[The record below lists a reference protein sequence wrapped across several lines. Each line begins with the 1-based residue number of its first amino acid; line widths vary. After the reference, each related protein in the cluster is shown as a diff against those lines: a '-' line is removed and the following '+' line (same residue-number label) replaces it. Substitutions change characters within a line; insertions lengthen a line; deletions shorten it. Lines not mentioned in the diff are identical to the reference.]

1 MKAIKEINYRRL
13 NNGDFY
19 QFIDNI
25 VSVVNADPATR
36 SISNILKEDVLLLQI
51 SFKKEQLT
59 QETKKIIELDNLRDR
74 AFLKL
79 KSLIEAYQ
87 YDDETPANRK
97 ASEDL
102 QVLIK
107 RFGAGKIIKFDYN
120 KETATLS
127 NFINDARGKF
137 SKQLETLNLTAS
149 LNYLELSNTDFKN
162 FYATRND
169 AAADLANV
177 IPFSRL
183 RTQVNEHYKN
193 FVTDL
198 ESLQRFIPEQAP
210 KIEAVIDRVNIEI
223 DKFKLLIKNA
233 PPATPE
239 VK

>member
-1 MKAIKEINYRRL
+1 MKTIKDISYRRL
-13 NNGDFY
+13 NNGDFF
-19 QFIDNI
+19 QFIENI
-25 VSVVNADPATR
+25 VTTVSNEPLTKKLVATL
-36 SISNILKEDVLLLQI
+36 NDDLPILQS

-59 QETKKIIELDNLRDR
+59 EETKKIVALDELRDR
-74 AFLKL
+74 AFLKI
-79 KSLIEAYQ
+79 SLFIDAHYL
-87 YDDETPANRK
+87 DDNNPLMQK
-97 ASEDL
+97 AAQEL
-102 QVLIK
+102 QPFMKLYGGTKLV
-107 RFGAGKIIKFDYN
+107 RFDYN
-120 KETATLS
+120 KETASIS
-127 NFINDARGKF
+127 NFVNDAL
-137 SKQLETLNLTAS
+137 SKYATPFETLGLTTS
-149 LNYLELSNTDFKN
+149 LSYLEVCNKNFKE

-169 AAADLANV
+169 AAADLANL